1 MSGKT
6 MAIEMLAGAYN
17 VKVHIINVRFRGGNT
32 FLTLYCVGGQSV
44 PGYASS
50 KAPGTNYQRTR
61 ATSMGYEGR

>member
-44 PGYASS
+44 PGYVSS
-50 KAPGTNYQRTR
+50 KAPGTNH
-61 ATSMGYEGR
+61 